1 MGGLGVAGYQLCFFA
16 AVHETGVAV
25 ARSQHSAPRLRSP
38 DSAAGSSTA
47 PPGSAW
53 AVATALAAVGVA
65 LMALSGSAAEVSLPG
80 VVLAL
85 GTGASY
91 AVFTLASKRLLDAGA
106 AVERVMAGVFTLG
119 ALLLVPGAHRG
130 RPRLARE
137 P

>member
-1 MGGLGVAGYQLCFFA
+1 VRGLGVAGYQLCFFA
-16 AVHETGVAV
+16 AVHETGVAA

-47 PPGSAW
+47 PGSAW

-65 LMALSGSAAEVSLPG
+65 LMALGGSAAEVSLPG

-85 GTGASY
+85 GRGASY

-106 AVERVMAGVFTLG
+106 SVERVMAGVFTLG

-130 RPRLARE
+130 
-137 P
+137 